1 MQLYELLDKFEILFK
16 DDERF
21 ADLRRFFI
29 DKDEN
34 SFFRLLSSMTDSQI
48 VDTVRKL
55 HNDKNFNKD
64 CISRGQVQSKTWLIE
79 ELQKINPKIYDL
91 GTVFLCAG
99 WYGTLATMLF
109 ESKIKIKRI
118 LSFDI
123 DESCIKIAEMFNKP
137 WYEKQ
142 WKFKALKKD
151 IMEIDYNSLDWNFWS
166 TKNNRMSY
174 TITDTPDTIIN
185 TSCEHIKDFDKW
197 YAKIPAGK
205 LVILQSNDYFNV
217 PEETGHVNCSKNLLE
232 FEKQTPMS
240 KSLYE
245 GVLDLGEYNRFMRIG
260 IR

>member
-21 ADLRRFFI
+21 ADYVDLPIKMRTV
-29 DKDEN
+29 
-34 SFFRLLSSMTDSQI
+34 SFRLLATMTDSQI

-109 ESKIKIKRI
+109 ERKIKIKRI

-151 IMEIDYNSLDWNFWS
+151 IMEIDYKLRLEFLEY
-166 TKNNRMSY
+166 KNNRMSY
-174 TITDTPDTIIN
+174 TTDTIDTIIN

-205 LVILQSNDYFNV
+205 LVILQTNDYFNV
-217 PEETGHVNCSKNLLE
+217 PEETGLKLSKNLLE
-232 FEKQTPMS
+232 FEKQTP
-240 KSLYE
+240 Y
-245 GVLDLGEYNRFMRIG
+245 
-260 IR
+260 